1 MIKLAIKKTLAATS
15 GHMILDIDQE
25 IKERS
30 LITIYGKSGA
40 GKTSF
45 LRILAGL
52 MDVDDGR
59 ISFQEDIWLDKSR
72 RINLRPQLRHVGY
85 VFQDYALF
93 PNMTVRENL
102 LFALGK
108 GKSSNIVDELI
119 DIMELKGLQHH
130 VPLNL
135 SGGQK
140 QRVALARS
148 LVQRPKCLL
157 LDEPLAALDYDMR
170 VKLQEYLLQVHNQY
184 DLTTILVSH
193 DPSEIIKLSDQIWV
207 MDEGKIT
214 KTGSP
219 TEIFGSASLSGNF
232 NLTGEIV
239 EISRENFLCVL
250 TVLIGKDLVKV
261 ISDES
266 EVESLAK
273 GDRVQVIAKA
283 FNPMIRK
290 MG

>member
-1 MIKLAIKKTLAATS
+1 MIKLAIKKTLAAPS
-15 GHMILDIDQE
+15 GPMILDVDQE
-25 IKERS
+25 ISECS

-40 GKTSF
+40 GKTSL
-45 LRILAGL
+45 LRVLAGL
-52 MDVDDGR
+52 MDPDDGY
-59 ISFQEDIWLDKSR
+59 ISFGEDIWLDKKR
-72 RINLRPQLRHVGY
+72 RINLRPQKRHIGF

-93 PNMTVRENL
+93 PNMTVRQNL
-102 LFALGK
+102 QFAVGK
-108 GKSSNIVDELI
+108 GNSAHMVDELI
-119 DIMELKGLQHH
+119 DIMELRGLQHYL
-130 VPLNL
+130 PLNL

-157 LDEPLAALDYDMR
+157 LDEPLAALDLEMR
-170 VKLQEYLLQVHNQY
+170 MKLQEYLLQVHIQY
-184 DLTTILVSH
+184 NLTTILVSH

-207 MDEGKIT
+207 MDEGKVI
-214 KTGSP
+214 KTGPPS
-219 TEIFGSASLSGNF
+219 EIFGSSSLSGNF

-239 EISRENFLCVL
+239 DISRENFLCVL

-266 EVESLAK
+266 EVVNLSK
-273 GDRVQVIAKA
+273 GDKVQVIAKA

-290 MG
+290 I